1 MVNLSNGELGTGSI
15 SWRNGS
21 QIDDAPRGLLLFDS
35 SIGDVP

>member
-1 MVNLSNGELGTGSI
+1 MVNLSNGELGTESI

-21 QIDDAPRGLLLFDS
+21 QLDNVPHELFLFDS

>member
-15 SWRNGS
+15 SWNGS
-21 QIDDAPRGLLLFDS
+21 QIDDTPRGLLLFDS